1 MVARELGVSK
11 NMTAREAAIVS
22 AYTGVLIGNFDN
34 LHEYAEEIMGR
45 PVYTHEFAN
54 KNFFDCLKE
63 KSRDDFLSILVAP
76 PLKFSVKTLRGDR
89 RWGSKKYA
97 PCSRVRCSSLI
108 EIG

>member
-76 PLKFSVKTLRGDR
+76 PKNFRENAAWEPTLALQRTRGLL
-89 RWGSKKYA
+89 G
-97 PCSRVRCSSLI
+97 
-108 EIG
+108 